1 MTDSNLKR
9 CGICR
14 RHIGYRSPRDTFNAL
29 GFRIEKAAMGSN
41 RNQPNHARHNT
52 SPDRGSLNRDLGKLS
67 VLADWRHIPFLMVD
81 SPQTKL
87 LEDAVA
93 ARGSLKDKEWS
104 ADLKVVHPLPLD
116 GPVSLK
122 EREDQVCLGI
132 RDYIGDK
139 GERSP
144 SVSLVLANNLTRIS
158 DRQAHA
164 ILENRERSVS
174 GIGGG
179 NCTDPSLVSRLKSQ
193 LQAVRATALQISFW
207 KDRPLTPEHVMAILS
222 THAQSATIQ
231 ASRKLPSCPSLI
243 VLRHQDARSVSDR
256 EWKERGV
263 PYATKSGLSVV
274 AVGKAVPTLLRQG
287 ESAHSLDSLRLKER
301 AVSGS
306 INVTQIACSL
316 LGITP
321 IPEELVRH
329 GIRSDSES
337 DVCKRGGPFPE
348 VLAAVMHE
356 KRNAIREVLR
366 SLTHLVHM
374 PGNERR

>member
-1 MTDSNLKR
+1 M
-9 CGICR
+9 
-14 RHIGYRSPRDTFNAL
+14 
-29 GFRIEKAAMGSN
+29 N
-41 RNQPNHARHNT
+41 RNGNQPNNSRRNT
-52 SPDRGSLNRDLGKLS
+52 PLDGDSLNRELGKLS

-93 ARGSLKDKEWS
+93 ARGSLRDKEWS

-132 RDYIGDK
+132 RDYIGPK
-139 GERSP
+139 GARSP
-144 SVSLVLANNLTRIS
+144 SVSLVLAHNLTRIS

-174 GIGGG
+174 GIGSPQS
-179 NCTDPSLVSRLKSQ
+179 NDPSLLSRLKCQ
-193 LQAVRATALQISFW
+193 LKAVRATALQISHW
-207 KDRPLTPEHVMAILS
+207 RDRPLAPEHVMAILA

-243 VLRHQDARSVSDR
+243 VLRHQDARSVTDR
-256 EWKERGV
+256 EWKAKGV
-263 PYATKSGLSVV
+263 PYATKTGISVV

-287 ESAHSLDSLRLKER
+287 ESAHPLDSLRLKER

-321 IPEELVRH
+321 IPEELVQQGLRA
-329 GIRSDSES
+329 DSES
-337 DVCKRGGPFPE
+337 DVCKRGGLFPE
-348 VLAAVMHE
+348 ALETVMRE
-356 KRNAIREVLR
+356 KRNEIREVLKT
-366 SLTHLVHM
+366 LTDLNHG
-374 PGNERR
+374 PRNPRR